1 VTDSLSSEPPPFD
14 AQIAGQLIGKR
25 VLIGLTY
32 VENGQDDRHEQKH
45 GAVEDVSDEGVA
57 IRLSDGDIYWL
68 PPDLRPWQPAHP
80 GEYRLRSTGE
90 VVVDPDFIANWEVT
104 PGSD

>member
-1 VTDSLSSEPPPFD
+1 MTSEPPPFD
-14 AQIAGQLIGKR
+14 VQIAGQLIGKR

-32 VENGQDDRHEQKH
+32 VENGQDDRYEQKH
-45 GAVEDVSDEGVA
+45 GVVEDVSDEGVA
-57 IRLSDGDIYWL
+57 IRLSDGGTYWL
-68 PPDLRPWQPAHP
+68 PPDLRPWQAAPP

-90 VVVDPDFIANWEVT
+90 VVVDPDFMANWTVT